1 MTPLVV
7 LVSDSHFST
16 RTPEAE
22 RNWVAV
28 VRHVADVGPD
38 LVVHV
43 GDVSVDGAR
52 RPEELGAGPA
62 AARPPRRTLGGRAG
76 KPRHRRQSQRR
87 DGDRRGRDE
96 RRLAHWRDAVGSDRW
111 VVDLGAWRL
120 VGINAQ
126 LFASG
131 GPDEDDQWS
140 FIEQVLGDPQRT
152 RARHPQTA
160 HRGGS
165 GTGGRAA
172 VPLHPGDGV
181 RPLTRLCH
189 DGGVEVVVSGHVH
202 QRRRVE
208 AAAMTHL
215 WATTTWAV
223 LPDWLQA
230 PVGAKRCG
238 ILEIGL
244 AAVGHLEFACVEPEG
259 MAQLTLGEDIPS
271 PYEPVAGPA
280 VT

>member
-16 RTPEAE
+16 RAPEAE
-22 RNWVAV
+22 QNWAAV

-52 RPEELGAGPA
+52 RPEELAQAPRQLDLLGAPWVAVPGN
-62 AARPPRRTLGGRAG
+62 
-76 KPRHRRQSQRR
+76 R
-87 DGDRRGRDE
+87 DIGDNPSEGMATDE
-96 RRLAHWRDAVGSDRW
+96 DVTSGRLAHWRDAVGSDRW

-140 FIEQVLGDPQRT
+140 FIEQVLGGPAED

-160 HRGGS
+160 HRRGS

-172 VPLHPGDGV
+172 VPLHPGAGV

-189 DGGVEVVVSGHVH
+189 DG
-202 QRRRVE
+202 
-208 AAAMTHL
+208 
-215 WATTTWAV
+215 
-223 LPDWLQA
+223 
-230 PVGAKRCG
+230 
-238 ILEIGL
+238 
-244 AAVGHLEFACVEPEG
+244 
-259 MAQLTLGEDIPS
+259 
-271 PYEPVAGPA
+271 
-280 VT
+280 